1 MSATASPFKKILRA
15 KHMKDKL
22 AMSVASLYN
31 KMNPR
36 SKYYDATFPRPI
48 RLSATLGSGG
58 AVGWL
63 ESEVD
68 AWLESRQHS
77 SNKQSRD
84 I

>member
-1 MSATASPFKKILRA
+1 MGATASPIKKVLRVR
-15 KHMKDKL
+15 HMKDKL

-36 SKYYDATFPRPI
+36 SKYYDATFPRSI
-48 RLSATLGSGG
+48 RLSASPGPGG

-68 AWLESRQHS
+68 AWLESRQHAS
-77 SNKQSRD
+77 IKQRGD
-84 I
+84 L

>member
-1 MSATASPFKKILRA
+1 MSATASPLKKVLRVG
-15 KHMKDKL
+15 HMKEKL
-22 AMSVASLYN
+22 AISVASLYN
-31 KMNPR
+31 KLNPR

-48 RLSATLGSGG
+48 RLSAGPRG

-68 AWLESRQHS
+68 GWLISRQHS
-77 SNKQSRD
+77 AIKRPSD

>member
-1 MSATASPFKKILRA
+1 MSATASPFKKILRV

-48 RLSATLGSGG
+48 RLREPLINSSAPG
-58 AVGWL
+58 ATGPAHL
-63 ESEVD
+63 
-68 AWLESRQHS
+68 R
-77 SNKQSRD
+77 
-84 I
+84 

>member
-1 MSATASPFKKILRA
+1 MSATPPMKKVLRV

-36 SKYYDATFPRPI
+36 SKYHDATFPLPI
-48 RLSATLGSGG
+48 RLGAGPGPGG
-58 AVGWL
+58 AIGWL

-68 AWLESRQHS
+68 IWLESRQHAATKR
-77 SNKQSRD
+77 SNSL
-84 I
+84 

>member
-1 MSATASPFKKILRA
+1 MSATAPMKKILRV

-36 SKYYDATFPRPI
+36 SKYYDATFPHPI
-48 RLSATLGSGG
+48 RLSTAPGPGG
-58 AVGWL
+58 AIGWL

-68 AWLESRQHS
+68 AWLEIRRHASIKRPG
-77 SNKQSRD
+77 D
-84 I
+84 M

>member
-1 MSATASPFKKILRA
+1 MSTITSPFKKVLRV

-36 SKYYDATFPRPI
+36 SKYYDPTFPRPL
-48 RLSATLGSGG
+48 RLSAAPGPGG
-58 AVGWL
+58 AIGWL

-68 AWLESRQHS
+68 AWLEIRQLEAIKRP
-77 SNKQSRD
+77 NGM
-84 I
+84 